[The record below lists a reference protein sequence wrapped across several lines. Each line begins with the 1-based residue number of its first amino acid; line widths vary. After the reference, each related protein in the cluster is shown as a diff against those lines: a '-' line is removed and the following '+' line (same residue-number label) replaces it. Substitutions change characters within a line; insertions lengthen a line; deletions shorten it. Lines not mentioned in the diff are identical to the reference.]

1 MNKFQE
7 SHYYSIPLS
16 LDISVISN
24 ENAGH
29 SGRTG
34 RENDFSVRPE
44 CFSFCVSEMKN
55 VSKDRKNKVNKYIK
69 VFLLCLSTATTFCQT
84 PFTIMLDPAGDAQYT
99 GRVIDDC
106 FERGITLQCVEQL
119 QAALTQRF
127 PKIRVVLT
135 RMPGETRQ
143 PLQHANF
150 ANRLDVDLYI
160 SIHCYPESKPKSQL
174 YLYYFSYNDPFASTP
189 SPYAMCPYD
198 KAYLYSLQTTKKWS
212 DLIART
218 LRDGQYA
225 PSFIFHGV
233 YALPFAPLIGIKK
246 PAIAFEIG
254 LKQKDSWKQ
263 FIEPI
268 IASLTPIFETHIH
281 E

>member
-1 MNKFQE
+1 M
-7 SHYYSIPLS
+7 SIKSFWL
-16 LDISVISN
+16 LY
-24 ENAGH
+24 
-29 SGRTG
+29 
-34 RENDFSVRPE
+34 FSVRPE

-55 VSKDRKNKVNKYIK
+55 VSKDRKNKVIKCIK
-69 VFLLCLSTATTFCQT
+69 VLLLCISTFTSFAHT
-84 PFTIMLDPAGDAQYT
+84 PFTIMLDPAGDAQYP
-99 GRVIDDC
+99 GRIIDDC
-106 FERGITLQCVEQL
+106 FERGITLQLAEQL
-119 QAALTQRF
+119 STVIAQRF
-127 PKIRVVLT
+127 PSIRVVIT
-135 RMPGETRQ
+135 RQPGETRQ

-150 ANRLDVDLYI
+150 ANRLNVDLYL

-174 YLYYFSYNDPFASTP
+174 YLYYFSYNDPFASKP

-212 DLIART
+212 DLIAHT

-225 PSFIFHGV
+225 HLMVFHGI

-246 PAIAFEIG
+246 PALAFEIG

-268 IASLTPIFETHIH
+268 VASLAPIFEARIS
-281 E
+281 

>member
-1 MNKFQE
+1 MNKTQE
-7 SHYYSIPLS
+7 PCYCIPLS
-16 LDISVISN
+16 LDTSVISY

-34 RENDFSVRPE
+34 TGSFSVHPE
-44 CFSFCVSEMKN
+44 CFSFGVSEMKN
-55 VSKDRKNKVNKYIK
+55 VSKDRKNRTIQYITAL
-69 VFLLCLSTATTFCQT
+69 LLCLNSLTTLSA

-106 FERGITLQCVEQL
+106 FERGITLQLMEQL
-119 QAALTQRF
+119 HTVIAQRF
-127 PKIRVVLT
+127 TNVRVVVT
-135 RMPGETRQ
+135 RQPGETHL

-189 SPYAMCPYD
+189 SPYALCPYD
-198 KAYLYSLQTTKKWS
+198 RAYLYSLQTTKKWG
-212 DLIART
+212 DMIART
-218 LRDGQYA
+218 LSGGQFT
-225 PSFIFHGV
+225 SLFIFHGN

-268 IASLTPIFETHIH
+268 IASLTPI
-281 E
+281 